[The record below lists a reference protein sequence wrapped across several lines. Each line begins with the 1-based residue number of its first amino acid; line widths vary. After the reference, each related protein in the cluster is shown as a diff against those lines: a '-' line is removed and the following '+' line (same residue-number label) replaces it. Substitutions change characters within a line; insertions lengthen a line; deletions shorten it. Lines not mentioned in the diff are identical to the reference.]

1 MRRRF
6 ALLTV
11 AFQAIV
17 QHPLRSL
24 LSTLGLVI
32 GVAALVAILSLIDG
46 MEQFARE
53 QIESSTDIQSIAVAP
68 RTADLIDG
76 VTIRRDSFPTPTPL
90 DARALDAE
98 LGETATVAL
107 TQRRGVEVRRDTV
120 QSGAALMAAE
130 ATIWANA
137 PVELKAGRFFS
148 AADEA
153 DERRVVVISTSLAE
167 RLAES
172 APAAVGRTLL
182 VDGREAE
189 VIGVADSEAAGPA
202 SVAGPYAAFAEPPEE
217 RAPTLLIHVNQA
229 EMVPIVAE
237 QVRGWLDGRFEGG
250 QDAFAVNLYED
261 YAVQLRQGILLFK
274 LIMGFITGISVI
286 VGGVGVMNVLLIAV
300 SERTREIGVRKAT
313 GAKRGDIVAQ
323 FLGEA
328 IAVSGT
334 GSLIGLAV
342 GLAAAFAF
350 APLVR
355 AFSDAPFHAAFSWS
369 TLVVVGLIAVLVG
382 VLFGTYPA
390 LRAARLSP
398 VDAMRHE

>member
-53 QIESSTDIQSIAVAP
+53 QIESSTDLQSITATP
-68 RTADLIDG
+68 RTTDQIDG
-76 VTIRRDSFPTPTPL
+76 VTIRRDSFPTPTLL

-98 LGETATVAL
+98 LGGTATVTL
-107 TQRRGVEVRRDTV
+107 TQRRGVEVGRDTM
-120 QSGAALMAAE
+120 QSAAALMAAE

-148 AADEA
+148 AAEEA
-153 DERRVVVISTSLAE
+153 EERRVVVVSASLAE
-167 RLAES
+167 RFADSAE
-172 APAAVGRTLL
+172 AAVGRILL
-182 VDGREAE
+182 IDGDEAE
-189 VIGVADSEAAGPA
+189 VVGVVDSEAAGPA

-217 RAPTLLIHVNQA
+217 RAPTLMIHVNQA

-237 QVRGWLDGRFEGG
+237 QVRGWLDGRFGGG
-250 QDAFAVNLYED
+250 QNGFAVNLYED

-274 LIMGFITGISVI
+274 LIMGFITGISV
-286 VGGVGVMNVLLIAV
+286 
-300 SERTREIGVRKAT
+300 
-313 GAKRGDIVAQ
+313 
-323 FLGEA
+323 
-328 IAVSGT
+328 
-334 GSLIGLAV
+334 
-342 GLAAAFAF
+342 
-350 APLVR
+350 
-355 AFSDAPFHAAFSWS
+355 
-369 TLVVVGLIAVLVG
+369 
-382 VLFGTYPA
+382 
-390 LRAARLSP
+390 
-398 VDAMRHE
+398 

>member
-53 QIESSTDIQSIAVAP
+53 QIESTTSIQSISVTP
-68 RTADLIDG
+68 QTTDQIDG
-76 VTIRRDSFPTPTPL
+76 VTIRRDSFPTPTL
-90 DARALDAE
+90 IDARALAAE
-98 LGETATVAL
+98 LGETASVTL
-107 TQRRGVEVRRDTV
+107 TQRRGVQIERDTV
-120 QSGAALMAAE
+120 QSAAALTATE
-130 ATIWANA
+130 ATIWANV
-137 PVELKAGRFFS
+137 PVELKAGRFFT
-148 AADEA
+148 ATDEA
-153 DERRVVVISTSLAE
+153 EGRRVVVVSASLAE
-167 RLAES
+167 RVANSSEEL
-172 APAAVGRTLL
+172 VGRTLL
-182 VDGREAE
+182 IDGDEVE
-189 VIGVADSEAAGPA
+189 VIGVVDSEAAGPA
-202 SVAGPYAAFAEPPEE
+202 SIAGPYAAFAEPPED
-217 RAPTLLIHVNQA
+217 RAPTLMIHVNQA
-229 EMVPIVAE
+229 EMVPIAAE
-237 QVRGWLDGRFEGG
+237 MVRGWLDERFDQG
-250 QDAFAVNLYED
+250 QDGFAVNLYED

-328 IAVSGT
+328 VAVSGT

-355 AFSDAPFHAAFSWS
+355 AFTEAPFHAAFSWS
-369 TLVVVGLIAVLVG
+369 TLMVVGLIAVLVG
-382 VLFGTYPA
+382 VVFGTYPA